1 GRRGARPRRAAPAG
15 RRCGAA
21 PPSPPLLVRLG
32 AVGERGGWL
41 AATLERAAVAHEGE
55 VERAV
60 AALVALVEPALIL
73 AMGGVVLILVAAI
86 LLPLFEL
93 NALVR

>member
-1 GRRGARPRRAAPAG
+1 
-15 RRCGAA
+15 
-21 PPSPPLLVRLG
+21 
-32 AVGERGGWL
+32 
-41 AATLERAAVAHEGE
+41 

-60 AALVALVEPALIL
+60 GGLVALVEPLLIL
-73 AMGGVVLILVAAI
+73 AMGGVVLALVAAI